1 LVLAAVVSTLLAATL
16 GVLAPP
22 DAVQGSWQ
30 KLMYVHVPA
39 AWTAYLAFVLVLVA
53 SVAFLRTGR
62 PRFDAAAL
70 AAAEIGVV
78 ATSVA
83 LVTGSIWGRAVWG
96 VWWTWDARLVSTAL
110 MLVLYVAYLGVRGL
124 GGDVHD
130 VRRLAAWV
138 AIVAFADVPVV
149 HFSVLWWRTLH
160 QPPTILAPR
169 AGTPP
174 IDARMAVALLAAVL
188 AACLVAA
195 YAFVAR
201 VTRLLGLDRPAKDRP
216 ARLALVPP
224 PVVPAPA
231 EPVEPV
237 ARPAD
242 PVPR

>member
-1 LVLAAVVSTLLAATL
+1 LSWAAAVAVLLAVGLA
-16 GVLAPP
+16 VAAPP
-22 DAVQGSWQ
+22 DAVQGNWQ
-30 KLMYVHVPA
+30 KLMYLHVPA

-53 SVAFLRTGR
+53 SIAFLRTGR
-62 PRFDAAAL
+62 RRFDAAAL

-78 ATSVA
+78 ATALA
-83 LVTGSIWGRAVWG
+83 LVTGSVWGRAVWG

-124 GGDVHD
+124 GGDVRD

-138 AIVAFADVPVV
+138 GIVAFVDVPVV

-169 AGTPP
+169 AATPP
-174 IDARMAVALLAAVL
+174 IDGRMAIALLAAVL

-201 VTRLLGLDRPAKDRP
+201 IRGLLAVDSPRPA
-216 ARLALVPP
+216 LTLVPH
-224 PVVPAPA
+224 VPAPA
-231 EPVEPV
+231 EPE
-237 ARPAD
+237 AD
-242 PVPR
+242 PVMR